1 MYLGNQPALNYT
13 SFAKQD
19 FTTSAT
25 TSYTL
30 DNPVANAN
38 ELALFI
44 NNVRQEPT
52 TAYSASSTTLTL
64 TEPTSSSDNMYCV
77 YLGKAVQT
85 VNPPNSSVGTSQLAD
100 NSVTKAKTSNLMYP
114 SFEAYLSA
122 DQTGLTDATDVKL
135 QADTEVFD
143 TDSCYDNSTN
153 YRFTPN
159 VAGKYFVY
167 SNIIGSA
174 TSSNDT
180 VWTNNQ
186 IFKNGSIFKLVRTRP
201 SGGNNA
207 NELVVHVSAI
217 VDMNGTTDYLEIYG
231 NVNTASNGTWYF
243 RELGE
248 SNYFGAYRIGD

>member
-1 MYLGNQPALNYT
+1 MADGTLKVGT
-13 SFAKQD
+13 I
-19 FTTSAT
+19 TTSSGSGNIT
-25 TSYTL
+25 IGSGVTL
-30 DNPVANAN
+30 
-38 ELALFI
+38 L
-44 NNVRQEPT
+44 
-52 TAYSASSTTLTL
+52 SST
-64 TEPTSSSDNMYCV
+64 P
-77 YLGKAVQT
+77 A
-85 VNPPNSSVGTSQLAD
+85 
-100 NSVTKAKTSNLMYP
+100 
-114 SFEAYLSA
+114 FEAYLSA
-122 DQTGLTDATDVKL
+122 DQTGLTDAADVKL

-167 SNIIGSA
+167 SNIIGRA
-174 TSSNDT
+174 TSGNDT

-207 NELVVHVSAI
+207 NELAVHVSAI

>member
-1 MYLGNQPALNYT
+1 MASIIKANQL
-13 SFAKQD
+13 QD
-19 FTTSAT
+19 FGGNSIITSDGAGNLTTQK
-25 TSYTL
+25 
-30 DNPVANAN
+30 
-38 ELALFI
+38 I
-44 NNVRQEPT
+44 N
-52 TAYSASSTTLTL
+52 
-64 TEPTSSSDNMYCV
+64 
-77 YLGKAVQT
+77 
-85 VNPPNSSVGTSQLAD
+85 
-100 NSVTKAKTSNLMYP
+100 YP
-114 SFEAYLSA
+114 AFEAYLSA

-167 SNIIGSA
+167 SNIIGRA
-174 TSSNDT
+174 TSGNDT

-207 NELVVHVSAI
+207 NELAVHVSAI

-231 NVNTASNGTWYF
+231 NVNTSSNGTWYF

-248 SNYFGAYRIGD
+248 SSYFGAYRIGA